1 MIEYPCAS
9 VAQGIEHRSPKA
21 GVDGS
26 NPPGGTMKIAGQTVI
41 LSGLFLLL
49 EGGRVPICANVC
61 QVRSYAS
68 PLCIGDRISK
78 AGIVLRGLARIEF
91 YDEAGSSSI
100 IADVGEGMSFA
111 EAIAAGGIPSVVQV
125 SAVYDT
131 DVLWV
136 DVGRLLSADAVSQSP
151 VAATILVNAV
161 RMLSRKN
168 MLLNKKMQMIAQKRL
183 RDRIKLYL
191 LMQRSAREEGRA
203 TFSFNRSDLAR
214 YFSSDRS
221 ALSRELARMSSE
233 GIIALDD
240 RDIILLKSD
249 FLDR

>member
-1 MIEYPCAS
+1 MSFTIDQALSQSEIFKGLSKSQWETALGELDAYTKS
-9 VAQGIEHRSPKA
+9 YKA
-21 GVDGS
+21 GD
-26 NPPGGTMKIAGQTVI
+26 
-41 LSGLFLLL
+41 LL
-49 EGGRVPICANVC
+49 I
-61 QVRSYAS
+61 
-68 PLCIGDRISK
+68 CIGDRISK

-100 IADVGEGMSFA
+100 IADVGEGTSFA

-233 GIIALDD
+233 GIIALYD